1 MERLNVIA
9 PEDAVV
15 WLATDGETT
24 TACVIVPGHT
34 SALRQGVPVREEQ
47 RKDGE
52 GWE

>member
-1 MERLNVIA
+1 MNVIA
-9 PEDAVV
+9 PETAVV
-15 WLATDGETT
+15 WSTIRDGKTT
-24 TACVIVPGHT
+24 VCVIVPGHT